1 MSKAS
6 SKKSAKAAR
15 AAKAKSRAASAK
27 KSSPRAKAKKAAPK
41 KGRAAPKAKK
51 ASKKAPPKKKAAAK
65 ASAKKAPTKTAAK
78 KAAVK
83 KPKSLAKTRPAT
95 RRDGSG
101 HIDPAHAA
109 RLRELS
115 ENSHEESEDRGFVPN
130 HRSREPLAEELGEG
144 SVSNMTSGEDGYPEA
159 LDEKV
164 DEENGG
170 PFVETSAQEEFA
182 RGTDESNI
190 DEATR
195 EPFPRTSGGSD

>member
-15 AAKAKSRAASAK
+15 AAKSKRSTATAK

-41 KGRAAPKAKK
+41 KGRAAAKAKK
-51 ASKKAPPKKKAAAK
+51 GTKKAAPARAKKARATAKAAPKKAP
-65 ASAKKAPTKTAAK
+65 AKKTA
-78 KAAVK
+78 VQ
-83 KPKSLAKTRPAT
+83 KPKARRKTQPAT
-95 RRDGSG
+95 RRDGAG

-115 ENSHEESEDRGFVPN
+115 ESSHDESEDRGFVN
-130 HRSREPLAEELGEG
+130 HHRSREPLAEELGEG

-195 EPFPRTSGGSD
+195 EPFPRTTGGSD